1 MNSTSGRLCL
11 RGAGEGCD
19 RVTGCRSTACERGG
33 ALRDVRESVAR
44 CHLAADDVELAA
56 RACDQLAAVGHA
68 QNLLLLR

>member
-1 MNSTSGRLCL
+1 M
-11 RGAGEGCD
+11 
-19 RVTGCRSTACERGG
+19 TGCRSTACERGG

-44 CHLAADDVELAA
+44 CHLAAGDVELAA